1 MLIGVR
7 QGQRRDTAAT
17 GEEQIARCAAWKSK
31 YTRLYLCSGKLT
43 IETIYPRRVRVAGL
57 SFSAVAPA
65 LTHVCTA
72 GDYGENSAWASGGPA
87 RCWRVAACMGRW
99 RALPLHGP
107 PRRVERPYRRCVLV
121 MPATFYKNATFTAL
135 VYAQR
140 RTPRSR

>member
-1 MLIGVR
+1 VLIGVR
-7 QGQRRDTAAT
+7 QGQRRDAAAT
-17 GEEQIARCAAWKSK
+17 GEEQIARCAAGKSK

-99 RALPLHGP
+99 RALPQHGP
-107 PRRVERPYRRCVLV
+107 PRRVQRPHMPYSSDPRK
-121 MPATFYKNATFTAL
+121 PATGVSWHAAG
-135 VYAQR
+135 
-140 RTPRSR
+140 SRLPDPIILR